1 VKKAVAE
8 HYMQSGKWRL
18 KDHPQYKHIQA
29 CTAAAQSNINLTR
42 RNVQVCDSRLLL
54 HYDMHFVFN
63 AAIILL
69 LNRIFRTFSA
79 AAEADISFA
88 LDWLFKAAQV
98 DSMYAQ
104 NCYQVLKDLN
114 TLVDRFL
121 APETHQG
128 FSHVYDFDY
137 SQPDMRRN
145 LDQNGVVLDDG
156 VALGEQGLAYPAEG
170 EAVYQELMSWMGS
183 DESLFYG
190 TLRI

>member
-18 KDHPQYKHIQA
+18 EEHPQYKHIQA
-29 CTAAAQSNINLTR
+29 CTAAAQSNITLTR

-69 LNRIFRTFSA
+69 LNRIFRTFSV

-88 LDWLFKAAQV
+88 LDWLFKAAQT

-104 NCYQVLKDLN
+104 NCYQVLKDLS

-121 APETHQG
+121 APETHHG
-128 FSHVYDFDY
+128 FGHVYDFDY
-137 SQPDMRRN
+137 GQPEMFRG
-145 LDQNGVVLDDG
+145 LDQRDGLLDDG
-156 VALGEQGLAYPAEG
+156 VVLGEQGLAYPAEG

-183 DESLFYG
+183 DESLLHSTF
-190 TLRI
+190 RI